1 MNVKTGAVLVLM
13 AFAVTL
19 AYSAGTRMSTEAI
32 NVAVGVVCGIVAS
45 VPVSLGLLIALTRQR
60 ERAAEPEPEPREGL
74 YPAPSYGSPRPQT
87 PQIIVVAPPQS
98 QYSNGQPTYG
108 YPYANPASGTNY
120 PPTYNEEVIEGR
132 DWRIIGDDEG

>member
-1 MNVKTGAVLVLM
+1 MSVRIGTVLVLM

-32 NVAVGVVCGIVAS
+32 NVAVGVMCGIVAS
-45 VPVSLGLLIALTRQR
+45 VPVSLGLLVALTRQR
-60 ERAAEPEPEPREGL
+60 DSTQPDEPREDL
-74 YPAPSYGSPRPQT
+74 NLAPRYDNARPQT

-98 QYSNGQPTYG
+98 QYPNGQSPYG
-108 YPYANPASGTNY
+108 YPYSGTTSYSNY
-120 PPTYNEEVIEGR
+120 PPTYNEDVIEGR

>member
-1 MNVKTGAVLVLM
+1 MSVRTGTVLVLM
-13 AFAVTL
+13 AFAMTL
-19 AYSAGTRMSTEAI
+19 AYFVGTRMSTEAL

-60 ERAAEPEPEPREGL
+60 DRAQAEEPREDL
-74 YPAPSYGSPRPQT
+74 YPAPRYDVPRPQT

-98 QYSNGQPTYG
+98 QYPPGQSIYG
-108 YPYANPASGTNY
+108 YPYTGGVSYSSY
-120 PPTYNEEVIEGR
+120 PPSYNEDVIEGR